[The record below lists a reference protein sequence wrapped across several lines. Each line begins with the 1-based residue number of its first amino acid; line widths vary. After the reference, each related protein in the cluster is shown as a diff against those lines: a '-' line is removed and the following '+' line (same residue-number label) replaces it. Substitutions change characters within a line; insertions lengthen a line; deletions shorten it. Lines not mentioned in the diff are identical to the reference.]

1 MLVAILV
8 AMLVAIYS
16 SICYLL
22 ALWYLYIYIL
32 KYIYI
37 YDISSSNILCQIKYI
52 CIYFQYKKEYL
63 SNINLLLRL

>member
-8 AMLVAIYS
+8 AMLVAIY
-16 SICYLL
+16 
-22 ALWYLYIYIL
+22 IYWKI
-32 KYIYI
+32 YIYI